1 MKFQNFKLVLIS
13 EIGVKIIALSKII
26 SITAIASI
34 SPLGNNPKTVWENYQ
49 SANHCF
55 LQHFLDH
62 KPTWVA
68 KLDDDSN
75 AIVAALQQSDT
86 KYKSLDS
93 SVLFAMAA
101 SRKAIENAG
110 WSSNDVFGINIGS
123 SRGATDL
130 FEKYHQ
136 EYLETGKAQ
145 TLASPTTT
153 LGNISSWVAHDLQS
167 SGPEISHS
175 ITCSTALHAL
185 LNGVAWL
192 RAGMTDKFLVGG
204 SEAPL
209 TDFTIAQMRALKIYS
224 NIVEHQSNFE
234 TLRQA
239 QHDNPIGQS
248 EPVEDLLTKNNYPC
262 RAFDLEKTQ
271 NTLVLGEGAAVCCLE
286 MGKKEN
292 ALAFIEGIGYA
303 TEILEHN
310 ISISA
315 EASCFQKSMKMAL
328 QDTDLSEVDVIV
340 MHAPG
345 TKAGDLTEYKAI
357 QKVFTSTLP
366 RLTTNKWKI
375 GHTFGAS
382 GILSIEMAILML
394 QHQEFIGI
402 PFAPEQNPRKQIRK
416 VLVNAVGFGGN
427 AVSVLLSI

>member
-1 MKFQNFKLVLIS
+1 
-13 EIGVKIIALSKII
+13 LSKNI
-26 SITAIASI
+26 SITSITSIASI
-34 SPLGNNPKTVWENYQ
+34 SPLGNDLKTIWENYKN
-49 SANHCF
+49 SNHCF
-55 LQHFLDH
+55 TEHFLDH
-62 KPTWVA
+62 KNTLVA

-75 AIVAALQQSDT
+75 EIIATLKQSDI
-86 KYKSLDS
+86 KYKFLDK
-93 SVLFAMAA
+93 SVLYAMAA

-110 WSSNDVFGINIGS
+110 WTSNDVFGINIGS

-130 FEKYHQ
+130 FEKHFQ

-224 NIVEHQSNFE
+224 NIGIDE
-234 TLRQA
+234 
-239 QHDNPIGQS
+239 
-248 EPVEDLLTKNNYPC
+248 YPNLSL
-262 RAFDLEKTQ
+262 DLEKKQ
-271 NTLVLGEGAAVCCLE
+271 NTMILGEGAAVCCLE
-286 MGKKEN
+286 IGRKEN
-292 ALAFIEGIGYA
+292 ALACVEGIGYA

-315 EASCFQKSMKMAL
+315 EATCFQKSMKMAL
-328 QDTDLSEVDVIV
+328 ENTDLSEVDAIV

-345 TKAGDLTEYKAI
+345 TRAGDLTEYKAI
-357 QKVFTSTLP
+357 QKVFGTDLP
-366 RLTTNKWKI
+366 MLTTNKWKI

-382 GILSIEMAILML
+382 GMLSIELGILMM
-394 QHQEFIGI
+394 QHQEFIGV
-402 PFAPEQNPRKQIRK
+402 PFAEVQKPRKQIRK
-416 VLVNAVGFGGN
+416 VLVNSVGFGGN
-427 AVSVLLSI
+427 AVSILMSL